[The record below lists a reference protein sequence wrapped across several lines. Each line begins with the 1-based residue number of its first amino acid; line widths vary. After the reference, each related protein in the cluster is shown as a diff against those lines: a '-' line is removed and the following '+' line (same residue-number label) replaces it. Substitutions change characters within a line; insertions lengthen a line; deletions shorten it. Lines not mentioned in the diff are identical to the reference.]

1 MFVLTLLLQAGLG
14 QQPFHAGVETLPLAV
29 TFTTASIL
37 GPRFAARLGSRS
49 ITLGA
54 LLAALGTLGLVL
66 TGHGAG
72 GQLNPWEL
80 APASAF
86 IGVGQGIALPSL
98 MGVVLQHIRPERA
111 GAAAGV
117 LTTTQQ
123 FGIASG
129 VAVVG
134 AVFYGALGGLP
145 SRGTFVSAMEVAMT
159 IDVVVLAIAAAIT
172 MILPRRAASAA
183 ARSASAS
190 DSPASDSPASAAA
203 ADRPVHVAE

>member
-1 MFVLTLLLQAGLG
+1 L
-14 QQPFHAGVETLPLAV
+14 
-29 TFTTASIL
+29 
-37 GPRFAARLGSRS
+37 
-49 ITLGA
+49 
-54 LLAALGTLGLVL
+54 
-66 TGHGAG
+66 
-72 GQLNPWEL
+72 
-80 APASAF
+80 

-134 AVFYGALGGLP
+134 AVFYGALGSRVP

-159 IDVVVLAIAAAIT
+159 IDVVVLAAAAAIT
-172 MILPRRAASAA
+172 MILPRRAA
-183 ARSASAS
+183 R
-190 DSPASDSPASAAA
+190 PQAA